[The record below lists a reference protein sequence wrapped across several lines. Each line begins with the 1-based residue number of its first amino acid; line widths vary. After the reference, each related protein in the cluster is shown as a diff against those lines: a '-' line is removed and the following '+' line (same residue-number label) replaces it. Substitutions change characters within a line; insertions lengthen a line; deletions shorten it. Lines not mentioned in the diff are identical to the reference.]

1 MEEIRIIIDNLTIL
15 ELTVSYEPIKELF
28 GITQIYVNKGG
39 AIYINTQFLMLER
52 RIKGLLPDNV
62 NETCWMKF
70 SPM

>member
-1 MEEIRIIIDNLTIL
+1 MI
-15 ELTVSYEPIKELF
+15 PIKELF
-28 GITQIYVNKGG
+28 VITQTYVNKGG
-39 AIYINTQFLMLER
+39 AIYINTQFPMLER